1 MIKILHV
8 GVSLGNFVFD
18 KRLRIL
24 ISSTCVGLGEVSD
37 TMLPGKSSKLQ
48 VI

>member
-1 MIKILHV
+1 MVLRQIREPLFQ
-8 GVSLGNFVFD
+8 GVMTIPL
-18 KRLRIL
+18 
-24 ISSTCVGLGEVSD
+24 LGEVSD

>member
-1 MIKILHV
+1 MVLRKIREPLFQ
-8 GVSLGNFVFD
+8 GVITSPL
-18 KRLRIL
+18 
-24 ISSTCVGLGEVSD
+24 LGEVSE